1 MHAGWLLPRVGTIA
15 CQSQF
20 GSSNTSKRV
29 PPKWSSW
36 VIPVIGD
43 DGFLSGTTVVQTS
56 TRRNHGISSPICH
69 PTLTCSSQAD
79 CLKFQVTLADELSIQ
94 GSLILSSKNVRPR
107 SGSWI
112 GVLRHWSKLP
122 SLLRRKSVEVQ
133 TKPTVMSVI
142 HTYFAPKYFTST
154 SLYSRFLRC
163 NIDFYCFDNVSLSF
177 AVSLLIILRPP
188 SVFPPTS

>member
-43 DGFLSGTTVVQTS
+43 DGLLSGTTVVQTS

-69 PTLTCSSQAD
+69 PTLTCSSQAG
-79 CLKFQVTLADELSIQ
+79 CLKFQAPLAENCRFKAAQFCYRRMSDRAQGRGSECLGIGPSFHRCYGGRVLKCKQNQRSCPSSI
-94 GSLILSSKNVRPR
+94 P
-107 SGSWI
+107 
-112 GVLRHWSKLP
+112 
-122 SLLRRKSVEVQ
+122 
-133 TKPTVMSVI
+133 
-142 HTYFAPKYFTST
+142 T
-154 SLYSRFLRC
+154 SLQDTLPPRRYTLVSFVAILISTVLITSLFL
-163 NIDFYCFDNVSLSF
+163 
-177 AVSLLIILRPP
+177 LLYL
-188 SVFPPTS
+188 F